1 MVRSPL
7 RRLACVL
14 LAIAGCHAPAAR
26 APAAIANRA
35 HPTDRAVWVYRE
47 LSTGLARRGS
57 SVTTY
62 RLIVDGG
69 QATVTVTRA
78 ETDAGGDPATAR
90 LTGWQDR
97 APRRFTGAAT
107 PDGAALRLE
116 LREDGGPV
124 VWRWRCTVAP
134 QDVAPADAV
143 RVPTVTVEECGD
155 EGAWSRPT
163 ATVPALVCAAIAP

>member
-1 MVRSPL
+1 M
-7 RRLACVL
+7 
-14 LAIAGCHAPAAR
+14 
-26 APAAIANRA
+26 
-35 HPTDRAVWVYRE
+35 
-47 LSTGLARRGS
+47 
-57 SVTTY
+57 
-62 RLIVDGG
+62 
-69 QATVTVTRA
+69 TVTRA

-163 ATVPALVCAAIAP
+163 ATVSALVCAAIAPEPEQVYGELPFGAEPGLEYLHVNDDCFQGGGLRRIAADGALANIR